1 MDDWSGMKKEGF
13 TAVKLRTIRY
23 FFKEAFVNLFRNG
36 WMSLASIGAVAS
48 ALIIFGSFLM
58 ISINFDYIAK
68 NVESQVEITAYV
80 EDSVDKLKINQ
91 IELSIKSLDGVKEVV
106 FVSKEQ
112 ALEEFKKQVGEELLE
127 GIENPLPNS
136 FRIKVETPQ
145 EVAGVA
151 ERIQK
156 IEGIEEVKYGKGVVE
171 KLFKVTYWMRLMG
184 LAVMA
189 IFATISVFIISN
201 TIRITVFSR
210 RREISI
216 MKYIGAT
223 DWFVRWPF
231 LIEGMMLG
239 FTGSLIAIALLAV
252 GYSYLYN
259 MVKLNVPMISLLP
272 LKEFNE
278 YTLGLLLMGTFL
290 GAFGSG
296 FSIRRFLR
304 V

>member
-1 MDDWSGMKKEGF
+1 M
-13 TAVKLRTIRY
+13 KLRTIRY

-48 ALIIFGSFLM
+48 ALIIFGSFLI

-68 NVESQVEITAYV
+68 NVESQVEITAYL
-80 EDSVDKLKINQ
+80 EDSVNQ
-91 IELSIKSLDGVKEVV
+91 LVLNQVEYKIKSIDGVKEVV

-127 GIENPLPNS
+127 GIENPLPHS

-145 EVAGVA
+145 EVAAVA
-151 ERIQK
+151 EKIQQ
-156 IEGIEEVKYGKGVVE
+156 IPGVEEVKYGKGVVE
-171 KLFKVTYWMRLMG
+171 KLFKITHWVRLVGFAIM
-184 LAVMA
+184 V
-189 IFATISVFIISN
+189 IFAIISIFIISN
-201 TIRITVFSR
+201 TIRITVFAR
-210 RREISI
+210 RREINI

-231 LIEGMMLG
+231 LIEGMLLG
-239 FTGSLIAIALLAV
+239 FTGSLIAIVLLTV
-252 GYSYLYN
+252 GYNYLYE
-259 MVKLNVPMISLLP
+259 MVKLNIPIISLLP
-272 LKEFNE
+272 IEEF
-278 YTLGLLLMGTFL
+278 YDYSLGLLTIGTFL

-296 FSIRRFLR
+296 FSIKKFLR

>member
-1 MDDWSGMKKEGF
+1 
-13 TAVKLRTIRY
+13 VKFRTVRY
-23 FFKEAFVNLFRNG
+23 FFKEAFANLFRNG

-68 NVESQVEITAYV
+68 TVESQVEITAYV
-80 EDSVDKLKINQ
+80 KDSVDQLKMNQ
-91 IELSIKSLDGVKEVV
+91 IELSIKGLDEVKEVV

-136 FRIKVETPQ
+136 FRIKVQTPQ

-151 ERIQK
+151 EKIQK
-156 IEGIEEVKYGKGVVE
+156 IDGIEEVKYGKGVVE
-171 KLFKVTYWMRLMG
+171 KLFKITYWMRMLG
-184 LAVMA
+184 LGVMA
-189 IFATISVFIISN
+189 IFAVISVFIISN

-231 LIEGMMLG
+231 LLEGMMLG
-239 FTGSLIAIALLAV
+239 FSGSLIAIALLAL
-252 GYSYLYN
+252 GYSYIYDLVRIN
-259 MVKLNVPMISLLP
+259 IPMISLLP
-272 LKEFNE
+272 LREF
-278 YTLGLLLMGTFL
+278 YDYSLGLLMVGTFL

-296 FSIRRFLR
+296 FSMRRFLK